1 MKLQAYLETLGPT
14 ERERFARRL
23 DTSWA
28 YVTQLASG
36 FRRPGAKVAVAI
48 EKHTCGAVRVES
60 LLPEV
65 EWSVIRRGKR

>member
-1 MKLQAYLETLGPT
+1 MKLQAYIETLGPT
-14 ERERFARRL
+14 ERERFAAKL

-48 EKHTCGAVRVES
+48 EKHTKGAVPVES

-65 EWSVIRRGKR
+65 EWKVIRKGKA